1 MGNPSPFLKALWKW
15 HGPERIRLF
24 LWKLGN
30 SGLLTNADRRRHLS
44 DSDECV
50 QCSNQVE
57 DVYHI
62 FGFCPAAYKFWEEIN
77 IMSNFPD
84 FFFLNFYDWMLAHIK
99 SDVMIKGR
107 RWSLLF
113 VILLDNLW
121 RNKNDVIFNNMH
133 LSAKEIILRA
143 LNQVKITSVN

>member
-1 MGNPSPFLKALWKW
+1 MAL
-15 HGPERIRLF
+15 H
-24 LWKLGN
+24 
-30 SGLLTNADRRRHLS
+30 
-44 DSDECV
+44 
-50 QCSNQVE
+50 QV
-57 DVYHI
+57 VTRS
-62 FGFCPAAYKFWEEIN
+62 AAYKFWEEIN